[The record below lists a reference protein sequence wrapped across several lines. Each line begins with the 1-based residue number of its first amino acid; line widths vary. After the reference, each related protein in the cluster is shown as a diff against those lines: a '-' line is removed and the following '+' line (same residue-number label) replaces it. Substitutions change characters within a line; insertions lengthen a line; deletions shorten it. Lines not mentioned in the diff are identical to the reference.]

1 MTKIKNALI
10 LISLFTLGSGTY
22 AQNKVSSDR
31 LSEDWIKVSEESGII
46 FSVKKEKCT
55 IEGVDKQFTYGFV
68 RIENVTS
75 EPNSV
80 IETDCAFDNA
90 QLSFLIDN
98 PLQKD
103 HKNLLEVIIT
113 SK

>member
-1 MTKIKNALI
+1 M
-10 LISLFTLGSGTY
+10 
-22 AQNKVSSDR
+22 SSDR

-75 EPNSV
+75 EMRDIQFNV
-80 IETDCAFDNA
+80 
-90 QLSFLIDN
+90 QLNFADV
-98 PLQKD
+98 KA
-103 HKNLLEVIIT
+103 EFGY
-113 SK
+113 